1 MIRLNL
7 IEAAERSSLMENVNP
22 VHVTDVRSA
31 QGKSKSK
38 LLTIGLAAA
47 FVVVAFSCA
56 LSVFGVPAP
65 LQGVLPAPYL
75 DLIGAEDPSQ
85 SALARGAGQTTT
97 AGGVLEAEA
106 AAERAVMKMRES
118 MTVQQVVQEIN
129 PKALY
134 NNSRTSYES
143 YLPLEKIS
151 YQRMAA
157 AQFLTFLSTA
167 TPDDVGFSDCIFQ
180 SPNYFYIRGVAA
192 KPTSQRNFL
201 ERVKAVSS
209 DFRTPP
215 LPENA
220 PATDITAFGMFNV
233 SSPNL
238 GAVSSFVKS
247 EEVAEEVKTLKTLAT
262 NSKVD
267 VKGLDK
273 PIVEDF
279 GVYKRYTYTA
289 VASSDFPELQRFATA
304 LMESQVRMG
313 IQKMEMVLAKR
324 DLQSSLQFVMFV
336 VP

>member
-1 MIRLNL
+1 MIHLNL

-22 VHVTDVRSA
+22 VHVTDVRSTQA
-31 QGKSKSK
+31 KSKSK
-38 LLTIGLAAA
+38 FLTIGLAAA
-47 FVVVAFSCA
+47 FVVVGFSCF

-65 LQGVLPAPYL
+65 LQGVLPEPYL
-75 DLIGAEDPSQ
+75 DLIGAEDPSRE
-85 SALARGAGQTTT
+85 ALARGAGQTTT
-97 AGGVLEAEA
+97 AGGVLQAEA
-106 AAERAVMKMRES
+106 AAEQAVMKMREA

-134 NNSRTSYES
+134 NNRRTSYES

-157 AQFLTFLSTA
+157 AQFLTFLTTA
-167 TPDDVGFSDCIFQ
+167 TPDDVGFSDCVFQ

-192 KPTSQRNFL
+192 KPISQRNFL

-220 PATDITAFGMFNV
+220 PATDITAFGMFSV
-233 SSPNL
+233 SNPNL
-238 GAVSSFVKS
+238 AAVTSFVKS
-247 EEVAEEVKTLKTLAT
+247 AEVAEEVKTLKDLAAA
-262 NSKVD
+262 SKVD
-267 VKGLDK
+267 IKGLDK
-273 PIVEDF
+273 PAVEDF

-289 VASSDFPELQRFATA
+289 VANSDFPELQRFATSI
-304 LMESQVRMG
+304 MESPVRIG